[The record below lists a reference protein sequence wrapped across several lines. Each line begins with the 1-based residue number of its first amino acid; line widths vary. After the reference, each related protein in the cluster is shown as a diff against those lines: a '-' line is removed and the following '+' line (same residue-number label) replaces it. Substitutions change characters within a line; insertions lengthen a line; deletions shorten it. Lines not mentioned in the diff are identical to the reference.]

1 MAIAFFLMAVALGLA
16 LSGRRSSAIGSL
28 VIGLAVGLAVFLYH
42 FTDPLN
48 IDL

>member
-1 MAIAFFLMAVALGLA
+1 MAIAFFMMALALGLA
-16 LSGRRSSAIGSL
+16 LVGRRSAAIGSIVL
-28 VIGLAVGLAVFLYH
+28 GLAVGVAVFLFH